1 MDKIKIKDLEVFAKH
16 GALPEE
22 NVLGQKFLI
31 SAVLYT
37 DTRKAGKTDDL
48 TASIHYGQ
56 ASRMITEY
64 VKEHT
69 YQLIERVAEG
79 LAELLL
85 ESFANLKKV
94 RIRVKKPW
102 APIGLPVEHVAV
114 EIVRKW
120 HTAYIALGSNIGN
133 RKEYLEDAVEE
144 LKKEPHCRVTQVSD
158 ILETEPYGLT
168 DQAKFLNGCLELKT
182 LLTPEE
188 LLAVLNR
195 IEQQAGRERLQHW
208 GPRTLDLDIIF
219 YDRLVCQKKQLCI
232 PHVDMH
238 NREFVLEPLAQ
249 LAPYKRHPV
258 YGKTV
263 AEMLA
268 DLREKE

>member
-22 NVLGQKFLI
+22 NVLGQKFLV

-56 ASRMITEY
+56 VSRMITEY

-85 ESFANLKKV
+85 ESFSNLKKV
-94 RIRVKKPW
+94 RIQVKKPW

-114 EIVRKW
+114 EILRKW
-120 HTAYIALGSNIGN
+120 HTAYIAFGSNMGD
-133 RKEYLEDAVEE
+133 RREYLEDAIAA
-144 LKKEPHCRVTQVSD
+144 LRQEPHCQVVQVSD
-158 ILETEPYGLT
+158 ILETEPYGVT

-219 YDRLVCQKKQLCI
+219 YDKLVCQKKQLCI
-232 PHVDMH
+232 PHVDMQ
-238 NREFVLEPLAQ
+238 NREFVLKPLAQ

-263 AEMLA
+263 TEMLEELG
-268 DLREKE
+268 DSF